1 MAAPLKIRM
10 DKKGT
15 ALQKV
20 FGQLSGSNLQAVPFQ
35 YYLFKISFVSSTGS
49 TIFPSL

>member
-1 MAAPLKIRM
+1 MREEKEQPYLAAPLKIRM

-20 FGQLSGSNLQAVPFQ
+20 FGQLS
-35 YYLFKISFVSSTGS
+35 
-49 TIFPSL
+49 